1 MQRLANHRYTERYLQ
16 NTGFQVCCQY
26 QCVTAL
32 VTEGGVLA
40 KNLSITS
47 KKRSGMFLFCFV
59 FVCVCFV
66 FWGIEI
72 LTFLTSPSQNQSILL
87 FSTTAGKYT
96 VNVRVLRTAT
106 THLFILLQTIV
117 SGIIII
123 VQRSI
128 FCSIRKVRRWKV
140 YSCFS
145 YLNVLSP
152 GVNLR
157 AVCGC
162 NTWIYSVGK

>member
-47 KKRSGMFLFCFV
+47 KKRSGMFLFCF
-59 FVCVCFV
+59 FVCVFCFLRYWNFDISNITKSEPKYFVV
-66 FWGIEI
+66 FHYGWKIHRECACVTHGD
-72 LTFLTSPSQNQSILL
+72 
-87 FSTTAGKYT
+87 Y
-96 VNVRVLRTAT
+96 

-117 SGIIII
+117 SGIIVI